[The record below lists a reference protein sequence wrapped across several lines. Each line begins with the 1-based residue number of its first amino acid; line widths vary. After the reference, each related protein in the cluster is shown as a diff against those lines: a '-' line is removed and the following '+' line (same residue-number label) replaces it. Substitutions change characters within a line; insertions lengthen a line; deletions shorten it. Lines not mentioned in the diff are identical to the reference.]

1 MLTSHDQVILK
12 RKHVTRDFL
21 INILELLLVMFFC
34 LAITIA
40 NDDTL
45 NYFLK

>member
-1 MLTSHDQVILK
+1 MLTANQKVMLK